1 MRTNEPDCAVD
12 EYRQC
17 DFSHVLAKSQLQEL
31 VKLTAQ
37 NAAHITPPRITQLAC
52 FGPSRA
58 RVFCALSGGH
68 GLGRATQ

>member
-37 NAAHITPPRITQLAC
+37 NPARITQLAC

>member
-37 NAAHITPPRITQLAC
+37 NTARITQLAC

-58 RVFCALSGGH
+58 RVLCALSGGR